1 MLLDSNNFARKKRT
15 KKVAPTDELSFD
27 TKTVYKIMIDRA
39 PYFAQCSFPAERTVD
54 AAVVKRIQSSKT
66 PLEMSAVTKLTFG
79 LDNSLRRPVTIR
91 FIGDAPKKMSGKIM
105 ISPYHLLNTA
115 SSSEIAR
122 LVREFGIEHPLRSA
136 DKS

>member
-1 MLLDSNNFARKKRT
+1 MMKLDLAQIARKKRS
-15 KKVAPTDELSFD
+15 KKVTPTSELSFD
-27 TKTVYKIMIDRA
+27 TKTVYKIMIDRVA
-39 PYFAQCSFPAERTVD
+39 YFAQCSFPAERTVD
-54 AAVVKRIQSSKT
+54 AAIMERIQSSKT

-79 LDNSLRRPVTIR
+79 LGDALRRPVTIK

-122 LVREFGIEHPLRSA
+122 LVREFDIEHPLQA
-136 DKS
+136 Q